1 MAFDSLVTVSIIFR
15 WFHSFVHSFI
25 HLSCIITRMQLLV
38 IGIVLLYH
46 DNKDNPILRLP
57 RSEPPL
63 IQRLELFGLSYLPS
77 TVHLSSTFVPS
88 IRCFAPP
95 LRSVVS
101 SSKLL
106 YHFFDCSRWLY
117 GWLRLWLSTLWS
129 HSHGHIEC
137 G

>member
-1 MAFDSLVTVSIIFR
+1 MDGIRFSCYRQHHRSVVPFMP
-15 WFHSFVHSFI
+15 SFVHSFI
-25 HLSCIITRMQLLV
+25 VYHNKNAAVSV

-129 HSHGHIEC
+129 HGHIQ
-137 G
+137 